1 MYNLT
6 NPSNL
11 FQSSMLSHFPI
22 FRTSCYSISPTPN
35 LRSLKIS
42 LWIKIFLSTCYRTY
56 IRATAMDERL
66 WMISSPL
73 KTSHQT
79 WYHPKTSRQTWS
91 PPQTL
96 CSPRKISHQTSISS
110 PRKICRPTFSP
121 PSWTPHSCLK
131 VKEASQSQTSCKSWA
146 LSRSNANQAI
156 TYEQSFHVMPLKN
169 IRQVVFVEAPA
180 SDQQLWAEHD
190 CLCDWINQQVLKV
203 FLVRFREGRPLLKS
217 QNH

>member
-56 IRATAMDERL
+56 IRAKAMGERL
-66 WMISSPL
+66 WMISSPP

-79 WYHPKTSRQTWS
+79 WSPLKTSHQTWS

-96 CSPRKISHQTSISS
+96 CSPRKISHQTLISSPRKISHQTSISS
-110 PRKICRPTFSP
+110 PRKICLRTSSP

-131 VKEASQSQTSCKSWA
+131 VKEASQSQTSCKYWA
-146 LSRSNANQAI
+146 GQTKQCSHPSRVSVLNLWKISDRSFLSKHLPLISSF
-156 TYEQSFHVMPLKN
+156 EQNMT
-169 IRQVVFVEAPA
+169 A
-180 SDQQLWAEHD
+180 SVIGSISR
-190 CLCDWINQQVLKV
+190 C
-203 FLVRFREGRPLLKS
+203 
-217 QNH
+217 